1 MRTVRLGDTWARTA
15 RSHGCKLLQYH
26 KHDWFMIL
34 GLGVIEIVLNVIT
47 PFYRFV
53 GKDMMTDLK
62 YPMKANTV
70 PFWAVPII
78 AIILPILIFSIHYVR
93 KKDLNDLHHAILG
106 LLFAVLITA
115 VITDSIKDAV
125 GRPRPDFYWRCFPD
139 GVPNYDNVTEDVICH
154 GDPKV
159 IKEGHKSFPSGHT
172 SWSFAGLGFV
182 SLYLA
187 AKINIF
193 DHQGHVAK
201 LGIVFLPLLAAA
213 LIGVS
218 RVDDYWHHW
227 QDVFAGGLLGLTM
240 ATLCYRQF
248 FPAPY
253 DLDGVGPY
261 AYFQFLAG
269 ENVNEMENI
278 GQEAQHSTSQD
289 VHPDDRPYFTMDRA
303 QIVENRSTTARG
315 NGPFYDL
322 ETGRSGPKDILSRE
336 SI

>member
-1 MRTVRLGDTWARTA
+1 
-15 RSHGCKLLQYH
+15 
-26 KHDWFMIL
+26 
-34 GLGVIEIVLNVIT
+34 
-47 PFYRFV
+47 
-53 GKDMMTDLK
+53 MTDLM
-62 YPMKANTV
+62 YPLKANTI
-70 PFWAVPII
+70 PFWAVPIY
-78 AIILPILIFSIHYVR
+78 AMVLPILIFSIHYIR
-93 KKDLNDLHHAILG
+93 KKDLNDFHHAILG

-139 GVPNYDNVTEDVICH
+139 GKPTYNNVTLDVICH

-172 SWSFAGLGFV
+172 SAAFAGLGYI

-193 DHQGHVAK
+193 DRRGHVAK
-201 LGIVFLPLLAAA
+201 LCIVFLPLLAAA

-227 QDVFAGGLLGLTM
+227 QDVFAGGLIGLTM

-261 AYFQFLAG
+261 AYFHIVTG
-269 ENVNEMENI
+269 EHANELGNVGQDGHNI
-278 GQEAQHSTSQD
+278 TSQD
-289 VHPDDRPYFTMDRA
+289 VHPDDRPYFTMDRT
-303 QIVENRSTTARG
+303 QVGESRNTTLRG

-322 ETGRSGPKDILSRE
+322 ESGRSGGPKDNPSRE